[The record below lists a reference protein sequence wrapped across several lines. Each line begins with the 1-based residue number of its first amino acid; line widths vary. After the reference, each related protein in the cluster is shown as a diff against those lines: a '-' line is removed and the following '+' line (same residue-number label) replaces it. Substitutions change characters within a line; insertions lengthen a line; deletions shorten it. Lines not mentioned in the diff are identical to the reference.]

1 MPRAR
6 TIDDDTVL
14 DAALDAIGDVGPAG
28 LTLAA
33 VGERAGLS
41 ASTVVQRFGSKRGLL
56 LAVAQRSAERTEAG
70 ATAASI
76 DGPALDAL
84 VVWLTGLTARVASPE
99 ALANHLGY
107 LQADLVDPELYELAR
122 RGARAMRRRI
132 ELLLERAVEAGELTG
147 AEPGELAPAVEAT
160 YNGAL
165 IVWALHRDGA
175 LEDWMRARLE
185 RCLGPYRRGQ
195 SQRLAKRRGTN
206 ALSAR

>member
-6 TIDDDTVL
+6 TIDDDAVL
-14 DAALDAIGDVGPAG
+14 DAALDAIGEVGPAG

-41 ASTVVQRFGSKRGLL
+41 APTLVQRFGSKRGLL
-56 LAVAQRSAERTEAG
+56 VAVAQRSAERAEAG
-70 ATAASI
+70 VAAAAI
-76 DGPALDAL
+76 DGSTLDAL
-84 VVWLTGLTARVASPE
+84 VGWLTGLTARVASPQ
-99 ALANHLGY
+99 ALANHLGF

-122 RGARAMRRRI
+122 RGAGAMRRRI

-147 AEPGELAPAVEAT
+147 TEPAELALGVEAT

-165 IVWALHRDGA
+165 ITWALHRDGA

-185 RCLGPYRRGQ
+185 LCLAPYRR
-195 SQRLAKRRGTN
+195 
-206 ALSAR
+206 